1 MTSYCPYDYLSLLN
15 YFHTSLVPY
24 DSYSLIVP
32 LNHPLVPSHLT
43 LPLHPSS
50 LTQSLPLTHSLH
62 RILHSLSPLIPLLTF
77 HLFSLFYPL
86 FPKSVFPKSV
96 SPYITISLYHYLNC
110 NILYKILQ
118 YVTIIY
124 FLSYFFIW
132 FFSLCDSFPYTIITY
147 LILTSC

>member
-1 MTSYCPYDYLSLLN
+1 MTSIMTSYCPYDYLSLLN

-77 HLFSLFYPL
+77 HLFSLFILYFL
-86 FPKSVFPKSV
+86 N
-96 SPYITISLYHYLNC
+96 PYLLISLY
-110 NILYKILQ
+110 LY
-118 YVTIIY
+118 II
-124 FLSYFFIW
+124 I
-132 FFSLCDSFPYTIITY
+132 
-147 LILTSC
+147 

>member
-24 DSYSLIVP
+24 DSYFLIVP
-32 LNHPLVPSHLT
+32 SSHHLVPSHLT

-62 RILHSLSPLIPLLTF
+62 RIPHSLSPLIPLLTF
-77 HLFSLFYPL
+77 HLSSLFYPL
-86 FPKSVFPKSV
+86 FPKSA

-110 NILYKILQ
+110 NILYKLLQ
-118 YVTIIY
+118 YITIIY
-124 FLSYFFIW
+124 FFLPLLYFIVW

-147 LILTSC
+147 SILTSC